1 MTTEAKMAEWQPIET
16 APVGTR
22 LLFWWRPIGDNNKY
36 AEAVVIGSL
45 PYPPTGQWWNDQ
57 AGRHQD
63 IWHLTH
69 WMPLPEPPVRTLAA
83 RESENHHG

>member
-1 MTTEAKMAEWQPIET
+1 MADQSWQKIET

-22 LLFWWRPIGDNNKY
+22 LMFWWRPVSDDNPH

-57 AGRHQD
+57 TGAHQD

-69 WMPLPEPPVRTLAA
+69 WMGLPEPPEGRGPPKKSVT
-83 RESENHHG
+83 RE